1 MAIISQR
8 ITDLIQFRIR
18 QEEQSSRIYKA
29 MATWLEFNGFS
40 GAAKLF
46 KKYSDEEL
54 DHASW
59 AYKYL
64 QDLNI
69 LPVVP
74 AQTEPQ
80 NEFKGLPQIISLG
93 YQHELTITNQC
104 KELYNAS
111 IEEKDQLTYQ
121 LALKYINE
129 QVGELGKFQTLL
141 DKLESFGT
149 DKVALRLLDKEMKGM

>member
-1 MAIISQR
+1 MCAEI
-8 ITDLIQFRIR
+8 
-18 QEEQSSRIYKA
+18 
-29 MATWLEFNGFS
+29 FNGFL

-104 KELYNAS
+104 KELANAS
-111 IEEKDQLTYQ
+111 MEEKDQLTYQ
-121 LALKYINE
+121 LALKYVNE
-129 QVGELGKFQTLL
+129 QVGELGKFQTLV
-141 DKLESFGT
+141 DMLESFGT
-149 DKVALRLLDKEMKGM
+149 DKIALKLLDTEMGGM